1 MKKLLISLLLFL
13 LIAGTEKLIPKEL
26 LENIEILKE
35 LEFFIFMDII
45 EKEVKMETQK
55 KQEKDNKKEI
65 IKKIKD
71 IEVSTVTIHI
81 STNTLNINN
90 STTTTRRNYEE

>member
-71 IEVSTVTIHI
+71 IEASTVTIHI

-90 STTTTRRNYEE
+90 STTTRRNYEE